1 MMPVST
7 GCNAPFG
14 TAGTNGQLSHRAGTK
29 CIPFFTALYPLLL
42 MNWFTKTFSSSV
54 GRKLTMGLTGLFLC
68 SFLLV
73 HLSINLLMLRHDG
86 GDTFNVW
93 AEFMATNPL
102 IRAMEVVLML
112 ALLGHTYQGLSLAI
126 RNRRARGPVAY
137 VVNHPEQNSRWA
149 SRNMA
154 LLGTLLLIFL
164 GVHLM
169 NFWMRSRF
177 GILGG
182 LADVHIPEVAHPV
195 KDLYSLSAA
204 SFKIPWYVTLYVL
217 AQLALAYHLWHGF
230 RSGFQTLGLNHR
242 KYNPTIYGTGY
253 AFAVAVPA
261 LFALIPLVMFFDST
275 YQPRPATRQF
285 INHSLK
291 AKVPVQSPQVVQ

>member
-1 MMPVST
+1 
-7 GCNAPFG
+7 
-14 TAGTNGQLSHRAGTK
+14 
-29 CIPFFTALYPLLL
+29 
-42 MNWFTKTFSSSV
+42 MNWFLKTFSSSI

-73 HLSINLLMLRHDG
+73 HLAINLLMLRHDG

-102 IRAMEVVLML
+102 IRALEVVLML
-112 ALLGHTYQGLSLAI
+112 ALFGHAYQGLSLAI
-126 RNRRARGPVAY
+126 RNRKARGAVAY

-182 LADVHIPEVAHPV
+182 LAEVHIPEVTHPV

-217 AQLALAYHLWHGF
+217 AQVALAYHLWHGF
-230 RSGFQTLGLNHR
+230 RSGLQTLGLNHR
-242 KYNPTIYGTGY
+242 KYNPATYGTGY
-253 AFAVAVPA
+253 VLAVAVPL
-261 LFALIPLVMFFDST
+261 LFALIPLVIFFDAR
-275 YQPRPATRQF
+275 YQPRPATGHLIQQ
-285 INHSLK
+285 SLK
-291 AKVPVQSPQVVQ
+291 GKPATERSAELLIHPLSNS

>member
-1 MMPVST
+1 
-7 GCNAPFG
+7 
-14 TAGTNGQLSHRAGTK
+14 
-29 CIPFFTALYPLLL
+29 
-42 MNWFTKTFSSSV
+42 MNWLTNTFSSSI

-73 HLSINLLMLRHDG
+73 HLSINLLMLLHDG

-112 ALLGHTYQGLSLAI
+112 ALLWHTYQGLSLAI
-126 RNRRARGPVAY
+126 RNRKARGPVAY
-137 VVNHPEQNSRWA
+137 VVNHAAQNSRWA

-154 LLGTLLLIFL
+154 LLGTLLLLFL

-182 LADVHIPEVAHPV
+182 LADVHIPEVTHPV

-242 KYNPTIYGTGY
+242 KYNPIIYGTGNV
-253 AFAVAVPA
+253 FAVVVPL
-261 LFALIPLVMFFDST
+261 LFALIPLVMFFDDR
-275 YQPRPATRQF
+275 YQPRPATGLRIQQ
-285 INHSLK
+285 SLQ
-291 AKVPVQSPQVVQ
+291 AKPPMVPQP